1 MTILRFLLVA
11 LCFGLS
17 PVHLSTA
24 LAEENPQTDL
34 QKQLQAIGANVIFMR
49 HALAPGTGDP
59 GHFDI
64 NDCSTQRNLDQRGR
78 KQARDIGFYLK
89 AQNIA
94 FSEILSSQWCRC
106 IDTVKEMDIGG
117 WQEFFGLNSFFN
129 GHVDKTDVLRRL
141 NDKLATLKETDLA
154 LMVTHQVVITA
165 TTGIFPASGEMIAYN
180 TRTGQFSRIPLIK

>member
-1 MTILRFLLVA
+1 MTILRLLLVA
-11 LCFGLS
+11 LCLCSVDG
-17 PVHLSTA
+17 V
-24 LAEENPQTDL
+24 LAEESLKTDL
-34 QKQLQAIGANVIFMR
+34 KKQLQAIEANVVFMR

-59 GHFDI
+59 GHFNI
-64 NDCSTQRNLDQRGR
+64 NDCSTQRNLDERGR

-129 GHVDKTDVLRRL
+129 GHVDKAEVLRRL
-141 NDKLATLKETDLA
+141 NDKLATLEETDLV